1 MAVSCSP
8 GALTTARHLSPPQ
21 WPVICN
27 MQCERVC
34 TVSWFLFLV
43 QRSCIAPV
51 GRHHTG
57 AVLPH
62 PARETYECKDNFT
75 PLAAR
80 AATPAIA
87 ALQPTT
93 HVLRLCQETMHFSFQ
108 QRPSWINPM
117 HIYTV
122 ALMTQAQVTHGR
134 QKAMSMITYFSG
146 AMETSPMGYI
156 YIDMYR

>member
-8 GALTTARHLSPPQ
+8 GALTTARHLPPPKTARHLQ
-21 WPVICN
+21 HASCSVKECVP
-27 MQCERVC
+27 
-34 TVSWFLFLV
+34 LV
-43 QRSCIAPV
+43 GSCFWYQRSCIAPV

-57 AVLPH
+57 AVLTH
-62 PARETYECKDNFT
+62 PARETYECKDYFT

-156 YIDMYR
+156 